1 MKRCFAVILAV
12 LLILT
17 ISGCWK
23 PVIDYPQDVTTLVN
37 PTETSAT
44 SEYYPVSQIPM
55 VAISLPVISETQSA
69 DDGTEIF
76 RYAYQNISLIVPDP
90 EVADKVIVDFLN
102 RTDIQND
109 ADEVLTAAKN
119 AYNANPPVWTPYLSQ
134 VLFEPF
140 RTDQSVLS
148 LFGCHTTYNGTP
160 HPESVYSSV
169 NYDML
174 NGNVLVLEDILAA
187 DGSVDFICKAVIDIL
202 SGEKEKMYLRDGF
215 EETVKD
221 RFEKP
226 LAEDT
231 DWYFSNGGLCFYF
244 APYDLAPYSSGVI
257 KAEIPYAKL
266 TGILKDD
273 YFPRESDKVM
283 GTVIGTVLKDNPE
296 EYTQVAEIVLN
307 KDGEQILLYTDQMVQ
322 NLRLI
327 SGSWSADGTS
337 FTEENTVF
345 ATDNLTPGDAIMVQI
360 DFTEAL
366 PSLMLQYTSNEKTT
380 QTYISLDSANN
391 TVVFTEN

>member
-1 MKRCFAVILAV
+1 MKRYFAVILAM

-17 ISGCWK
+17 ISGCKK
-23 PVIDYPQDVTTLVN
+23 PMINAPQEVTTAIN
-37 PTETSAT
+37 TTGTSAAP
-44 SEYYPVSQIPM
+44 EYYPVSQIPM
-55 VAISLPVISETQSA
+55 VAVSLPVISESQNA

-76 RYAYQNISLIVPDP
+76 RYVYQNISLIVPDP

-102 RTDIQND
+102 RTDIQSK
-109 ADEVLTAAKN
+109 AGEVLTAAEN
-119 AYNANPPVWTPYLSQ
+119 AYNTNPQVWTPYLSQ

-140 RTDQSVLS
+140 RADQSVLS
-148 LFGCHTTYNGTP
+148 LFGCHTTYSGTP
-160 HPESVYSSV
+160 HPESVYSAV

-174 NGNVLVLEDILAA
+174 SGNVLLLDDILTSDSAA
-187 DGSVDFICKAVIDIL
+187 HAICKAVIDIL
-202 SGEKEKMYLRDGF
+202 SEDKETMCLRDGF

-221 RFEKP
+221 RFKQP
-226 LAEDT
+226 LTEDT

-257 KAEIPYAKL
+257 KAEIPYAEL

-283 GTVIGTVLKDNPE
+283 GAVLGTVLKDNPE

-307 KDGEQILLYTDQMVQ
+307 KEGGQILLYTDQMVQ
-322 NLRLI
+322 NVRLI

-337 FTEENTVF
+337 FTAENTVF
-345 ATDNLTPGDAIMVQI
+345 ATDNLTPGDAIMVQA
-360 DFTEAL
+360 DFAEAL
-366 PSLMLQYTSNEKTT
+366 PSIMLQYTSNEQVTN
-380 QTYISLDSANN
+380 TYISLDNKNN
-391 TVVFTEN
+391 TVLFTEN